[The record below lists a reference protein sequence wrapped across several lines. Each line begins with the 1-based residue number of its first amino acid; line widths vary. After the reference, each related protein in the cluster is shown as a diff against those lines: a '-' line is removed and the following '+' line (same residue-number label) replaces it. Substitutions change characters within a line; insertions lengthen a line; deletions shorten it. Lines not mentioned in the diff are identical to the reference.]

1 MYLLKIALPKGS
13 LLDATLDLFK
23 QAGYEIKASDRSYR
37 PWIND
42 AEISLKLLRPQEI
55 PRLVEQGIYDLGIS
69 GLDWIN
75 ETMSNVVNIANLE
88 YGLVRIILAI
98 PAQWNKINSL
108 SDLIEYCYKENKPLR
123 ISTEY
128 INSAKKYL
136 MQNPLYKKF
145 YGESEPEVITPW
157 YKFGSNTNVKIML
170 SFGATEAKPPDE
182 AEAII
187 DNTETGT
194 TIQSNNL
201 KIIETLSTSSALLVA
216 SETAMKDSWKKEKI
230 MDVAMLLKSV
240 VNARGKIHIFVNV
253 QEKNLSKLMEN
264 LPALKKPTISKL
276 AGTQDW
282 YSLNT
287 IIPKEYFISI
297 VPLLRKY
304 AQGLVV
310 HEPRQVLPLE
320 GFNE

>member
-1 MYLLKIALPKGS
+1 
-13 LLDATLDLFK
+13 FK
-23 QAGYEIKASDRSYR
+23 QAGYEIKGSDRSYR
-37 PWIND
+37 PWVND
-42 AEISLKLLRPQEI
+42 PEISLKLLRPQEI

-75 ETMSNVVNIANLE
+75 ETMSSVVKIANLE
-88 YGLVRIILAI
+88 YGLVRIILAV
-98 PAQWNKINSL
+98 PAQWVEINSL
-108 SDLIEYCYKENKPLR
+108 TDLIEYCHNMNKPLR

-128 INSAKKYL
+128 INSAKNYL
-136 MQNPLYKKF
+136 MLNPRYREI
-145 YGESEPEVITPW
+145 YGEVEPEVITPW
-157 YKFGSNTNVKIML
+157 YKFGSNPNVKILL

-194 TIQSNNL
+194 TIQNNNL
-201 KIIETLSTSSALLVA
+201 KVIETLSVSSAFLLA
-216 SETAMKDSWKKEKI
+216 SENAMQDSWKKEKI
-230 MDVAMLLKSV
+230 MDVAMLLRSV

-253 QEKNLSKLMEN
+253 QERNLSKLMEK

-276 AGTQDW
+276 AGTDDW

-287 IIPKEYFISI
+287 IIPKEYFITI

-310 HEPRQVLPLE
+310 HVPRQVLPLE